1 MVPGCALDHLVTL
14 EYGIHQMWQTAC
26 SIQQHWRFV
35 PYLMLVALFYWSH
48 ADSKLFGVIISLACY
63 ILACYLI

>member
-1 MVPGCALDHLVTL
+1 MAPGCALDHLVTL

-35 PYLMLVALFYWSH
+35 TYLMLVALFYWSQ
-48 ADSKLFGVIISLACY
+48 
-63 ILACYLI
+63 